1 MDKLIN
7 KLVVTKLKDL
17 IKAIRAAKTMADERA
32 VIAKESAFI
41 RTAIKEETVETR
53 YYNVQ
58 KLLYIHM
65 LGYPAHFGQIECL
78 KLVASPK
85 YTDKRLG
92 YLGIMLLMD
101 ETQETLTLVTNCIQN
116 DINNANVFI
125 SGLAL
130 TTLGNISSPEMAR
143 DLCGDVE
150 KMLGSPNAFIRKKAA
165 LCAIRIIKKVPD
177 LIENFLEKAKSL
189 LNESNESSLLTGAA
203 LEIEMCKLNP
213 EYVIPE
219 LKEQVP
225 ILVKRLKNLITTGF
239 SPEHDVG
246 GVSDPFLQIK
256 ILRLLRILGAGDPRA
271 SELMNDV
278 LAQVATTT
286 ESSKNVGN
294 AVLYEAVLTI
304 MGIEAEH
311 AVKVLAIN
319 ILGKFLGN
327 GDNNI
332 RYVALTTLTR
342 TYHSSLLSVQEGT
355 TSLQRHRATILACLK
370 DDDITLRAKA
380 LDLSFHL
387 ITPTTV
393 PTLTKELLDYLEMN
407 PDMGADSR
415 AALGK
420 KIVDHAARFRVS
432 KVWEIL
438 VNLRVLLL
446 AGDVRV
452 DPVVYNFVKLI
463 SVVGEDLQVLAA
475 RRLFWSVAKGGNLV
489 HVKEGFVLVMAWCC
503 GEFGDLLVDSGFVAA
518 NIDEHSDDGGAQVV
532 GAELFN
538 AAPSEKEVVDLLDSL
553 LKGHFATGS
562 VKGYIVTALVK
573 LSARFGDDAVLEHI
587 NQLLVKYQTNID
599 VEIQARAVEFN
610 AISHL
615 DLDVKSGLLERM
627 PVLDVAVKEE
637 EVKGT
642 GEHLVA
648 ESLRNSTVSLSVA
661 SRPAE
666 AQPAVAAVHD
676 LLDINFDLG
685 PATAVPSTV
694 SGGQNLAELFGGISL
709 VPTVAT
715 SSVGQPSVGADL
727 MSSLFSETTPTIPKA
742 PTGELKQCFDKAG
755 LKIYLAPT
763 FPVGDKSVVDV
774 TATFQNEGFSAVSN
788 LSLQVAVPKILRL
801 QINPPSS
808 TFIPPSG
815 NATQVMQIANP
826 TLAVVKLRLKI
837 GFLAGNE
844 AVEEI
849 VEFSNL

>member
-1 MDKLIN
+1 M
-7 KLVVTKLKDL
+7 

-78 KLVASPK
+78 KL
-85 YTDKRLG
+85 G
-92 YLGIMLLMD
+92 N
-101 ETQETLTLVTNCIQN
+101 LTLVTNCIQN

-143 DLCGDVE
+143 DLCADVE
-150 KMLGSPNAFIRKKAA
+150 KMLGSPNAYIRKRYAA

-177 LIENFLEKAKSL
+177 LIENFLEKTKAL
-189 LNESNESSLLTGAA
+189 MIESNESSVLTAS

-213 EYVIPE
+213 EYVVPE
-219 LKEQVP
+219 LKES
-225 ILVKRLKNLITTGF
+225 RTRCRR
-239 SPEHDVG
+239 
-246 GVSDPFLQIK
+246 GVTDPFLQIK
-256 ILRLLRILGAGDPRA
+256 LLRLLRILGANDPRA

-319 ILGKFLGN
+319 ILGKFLAN

-342 TYHSSLLSVQEGT
+342 TYHSSVLMSAQEGT

-370 DDDITLRAKA
+370 DDDTTLRAKA

-393 PTLTKELLDYLEMN
+393 FSLMKELLQYLETN
-407 PDMGADSR
+407 LDIGADSR
-415 AALGK
+415 VSLGK
-420 KIVDHAARFRVS
+420 RIVEHAARFRVS

-452 DPVVYNFVKLI
+452 DSVVYNFVKLI
-463 SVVGEDLQVLAA
+463 SVASEDLQVLAA
-475 RRLFWSVAKGGNLV
+475 RRLYWTVAKGGDLV
-489 HVKEGFVLVMAWCC
+489 RVKEGFVLAMAWCC
-503 GEFGDLLVDSGFVAA
+503 GEFGDLLVDSGFMPASVDEYSDVGDASVA
-518 NIDEHSDDGGAQVV
+518 DVSEDFS
-532 GAELFN
+532 L
-538 AAPSEKEVVDLLDSL
+538 APSETDVVELFDSL
-553 LKGHFATGS
+553 LKGHFATGA

-573 LSARFGDDAVLEHI
+573 LSGRFGDESALDKI
-587 NQLLVKYQTNID
+587 NQLILKYQSNID

-610 AISHL
+610 AVAHL
-615 DLDVKSGLLERM
+615 DLEVRSGLLERM
-627 PVLDVAVKEE
+627 PVLDTAVKEE
-637 EVKGT
+637 DVKGT
-642 GEHLVA
+642 GENLVA
-648 ESLRNSTVSLSVA
+648 ESLRNSTASLSSAPKRTV
-661 SRPAE
+661 
-666 AQPAVAAVHD
+666 QPSTSSAVQD
-676 LLDINFDLG
+676 LLDLNFDLTA
-685 PATAVPSTV
+685 PTATAPIVP
-694 SGGQNLAELFGGISL
+694 QNLSDLFGGISL
-709 VPTVAT
+709 VPTTAPTSTNLSNQPVALNAPNLL
-715 SSVGQPSVGADL
+715 SD
-727 MSSLFSETTPTIPKA
+727 LFSTTTPTEPKIPTHHQPETRK
-742 PTGELKQCFDKAG
+742 LCFDKAG
-755 LKIYLAPT
+755 LKIYLIPT
-763 FPVGDKSVVDV
+763 HPMGDKSVVDV
-774 TATFQNEGFSAVSN
+774 NAVFENHGFSAVSN
-788 LSLQVAVPKILRL
+788 LSFQVAVPKSLRL

-808 TFIPPSG
+808 AFIPPAG
-815 NATQVMQIANP
+815 HATQAMRIENP
-826 TLAVVKLRLKI
+826 SGTIVKLRLKI

-844 AVEEI
+844 GVDEI

>member
-7 KLVVTKLKDL
+7 KLVP
-17 IKAIRAAKTMADERA
+17 AKTMADERA

-78 KLVASPK
+78 KLVASSK

-101 ETQETLTLVTNCIQN
+101 ETQETLTLGHEF

-143 DLCGDVE
+143 DLCADVE
-150 KMLGSPNAFIRKKAA
+150 KMLGSPNAYIRKKAA

-177 LIENFLEKAKSL
+177 LIENFLEKTKAL
-189 LNESNESSLLTGAA
+189 MIESNESSVLTGAS

-213 EYVIPE
+213 EYVVPE
-219 LKEQVP
+219 LKEQIP
-225 ILVKRLKNLITTGF
+225 ILVKRLKTLITTGF

-246 GVSDPFLQIK
+246 GVTDPFLQIK
-256 ILRLLRILGAGDPRA
+256 LLRLLRILGANDPRA

-294 AVLYEAVLTI
+294 AVLYEASLRLIFSANFWRT
-304 MGIEAEH
+304 
-311 AVKVLAIN
+311 
-319 ILGKFLGN
+319 

-342 TYHSSLLSVQEGT
+342 TYHSSVT
-355 TSLQRHRATILACLK
+355 
-370 DDDITLRAKA
+370 DDTTLRAKA

-393 PTLTKELLDYLEMN
+393 FSLMKELLQYLETN
-407 PDMGADSR
+407 LDIGADSR
-415 AALGK
+415 VSLGK
-420 KIVDHAARFRVS
+420 RIVEHAARFRVS

-446 AGDVRV
+446 AGDV
-452 DPVVYNFVKLI
+452 YNFVKLI
-463 SVVGEDLQVLAA
+463 SVASEDLQVLAA
-475 RRLFWSVAKGGNLV
+475 RRLYWTVAKGGDLV
-489 HVKEGFVLVMAWCC
+489 RVKEGFVLAMAWCC
-503 GEFGDLLVDSGFVAA
+503 GEFGDLLVDSGFMPASVDEYSDVGDASVA
-518 NIDEHSDDGGAQVV
+518 DVSEDFS
-532 GAELFN
+532 L
-538 AAPSEKEVVDLLDSL
+538 APSETDVVELFDSL
-553 LKGHFATGS
+553 LKGHFATGA

-573 LSARFGDDAVLEHI
+573 LSGRFGDESALDKI
-587 NQLLVKYQTNID
+587 NQLILKYQSNID

-610 AISHL
+610 AVAHL
-615 DLDVKSGLLERM
+615 DLEVRSGLLERM
-627 PVLDVAVKEE
+627 PVLDTAEH
-637 EVKGT
+637 
-642 GEHLVA
+642 GENLVA
-648 ESLRNSTVSLSVA
+648 ESLRNSTASLSSAPKRTV
-661 SRPAE
+661 
-666 AQPAVAAVHD
+666 QPSTSSAVQD
-676 LLDINFDLG
+676 LLDLNFDLTA
-685 PATAVPSTV
+685 PTATAPIVP
-694 SGGQNLAELFGGISL
+694 QNLSDLFGGISL
-709 VPTVAT
+709 VPTTAPTSTNLSNQPVALNAPNLL
-715 SSVGQPSVGADL
+715 SD
-727 MSSLFSETTPTIPKA
+727 LFSTTTPTEPKIPTHHQPETRK
-742 PTGELKQCFDKAG
+742 LCFDKAG
-755 LKIYLAPT
+755 LKIYLIPT
-763 FPVGDKSVVDV
+763 HPMGDKSVVDV
-774 TATFQNEGFSAVSN
+774 NAVFENHGFSAVSN
-788 LSLQVAVPKILRL
+788 LSFQVAVPKSLRL

-808 TFIPPSG
+808 AFIPPAG
-815 NATQVMQIANP
+815 HATQAMRIENP
-826 TLAVVKLRLKI
+826 SGTIVKLRLKI

-844 AVEEI
+844 GVDEI